1 MSQSFFI
8 WNNRDCRSM
17 GVRMRG
23 PASII
28 RPEERV
34 QHIEIPGRSG
44 DLTQLQGENIYNS
57 YIQTVT
63 FTVTG
68 GFRVR
73 EVYKWLRGS
82 GYVTFSGEPDKKQ
95 AARVIG
101 AITLDKIS
109 RHMDKWAGECQFYCQ
124 PLNEK
129 LNDSSVTI
137 TSSGSSVRN
146 SGDVEAK
153 PLWKL
158 TANAT
163 SAMVTAGGKS
173 LAVTGLTSGNVYYI
187 DSDVMEVYNADRS
200 AILTGNSIGDF
211 PVLDIGNNSVT
222 GSGWSSLEIS
232 RRERFL

>member
-1 MSQSFFI
+1 
-8 WNNRDCRSM
+8 
-17 GVRMRG
+17 MRG
-23 PASII
+23 PAPII

-109 RHMDKWAGECQFYCQ
+109 RNMDKWAGECQFYCQ
-124 PLNEK
+124 PLKEK
-129 LNDSSVTI
+129 LNDSNVTI

-211 PVLDIGNNSVT
+211 PVLAIGNNSVT